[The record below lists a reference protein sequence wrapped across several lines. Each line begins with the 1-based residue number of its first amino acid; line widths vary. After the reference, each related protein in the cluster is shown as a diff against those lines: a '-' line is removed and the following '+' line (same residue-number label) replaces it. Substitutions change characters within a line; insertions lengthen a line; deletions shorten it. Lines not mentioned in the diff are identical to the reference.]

1 MLGIKYANT
10 LALKIKKQWVSF
22 TYIFNLNQIIYK
34 KVKSV
39 DRFSNTENSNVAY
52 ILSHT
57 LMI

>member
-1 MLGIKYANT
+1 MLGIKYSNT
-10 LALKIKKQWVSF
+10 IALKKKQRVSF
-22 TYIFNLNQIIYK
+22 IYIFNLNQIIYK

-52 ILSHT
+52 ELSHM